1 MIKPLIGILVILAI
15 SSAIALAGSQS
26 SIEAEGLPLFL
37 ICASVGFILHW
48 VIFVPSFIFQTEHYF
63 DLTGSISYISTIVV
77 AYVFH
82 PNMDTRSLV
91 VCALIAI
98 WAIRLGS
105 FLFLR
110 VKRDGKDRRFDE
122 IKTKFFRYL
131 FTWTLGGAWVF
142 ITMAAGL
149 AVITS
154 ANQVALDGFFYAGV
168 VLWILGFAIEVVADS
183 QKSKFRKNSQ
193 NKGKFI
199 TVGLWSISR
208 HPNYFG
214 EIMLW
219 LGIAMVALPT
229 LVGWQYVTLI
239 SPIFVA
245 LLLIKVS
252 GVKLLEESGMK
263 RWGNDPAYKNYVAS
277 TPSLVPFI
285 GGRKNTE

>member
-1 MIKPLIGILVILAI
+1 MIKPLIGILVILII
-15 SSAIALAGSQS
+15 SCTIALAGSQG
-26 SIEAEGLPLFL
+26 SIEANGLPLFL

-48 VIFVPSFIFQTEHYF
+48 IIFVPSFIAQTEHYF
-63 DLTGSISYISTIVV
+63 DLTGSISYVSTIIV
-77 AYVFH
+77 AYLFH
-82 PNMDTRSLV
+82 PNMDARSLV

-122 IKTKFFRYL
+122 IKTKFFRYM

-154 ANQVALDGFFYAGV
+154 SNQVALDGFFYAGV
-168 VLWILGFAIEVVADS
+168 ALWVLGFGIEVIADR
-183 QKSKFRKNSQ
+183 QKAKFRRISE

-199 TVGLWSISR
+199 TEGLWSISR

-214 EIMLW
+214 EIVLW
-219 LGIAMVALPT
+219 LGIAVVALPT

-245 LLLIKVS
+245 FLLIKVS
-252 GVKLLEESGMK
+252 GVKLLEISGME
-263 RWGNDPAYKNYVAS
+263 RWGDDPAYRNYVAS
-277 TPSLVPFI
+277 TPSLVPFS
-285 GGRKNTE
+285 GGSKNTQ